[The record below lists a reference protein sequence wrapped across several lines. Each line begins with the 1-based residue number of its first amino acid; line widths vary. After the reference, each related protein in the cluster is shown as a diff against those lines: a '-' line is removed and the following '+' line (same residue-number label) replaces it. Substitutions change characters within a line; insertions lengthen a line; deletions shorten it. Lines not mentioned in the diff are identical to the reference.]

1 MNDLTVFSKDV
12 LPVYTT
18 DTGEKVV
25 RSKAMNQKD
34 EDKQLLLT
42 TEEAMDILK
51 RNNIKISYKKF
62 CDFANA
68 GIFPFAQK
76 AEGHDWFISRK
87 YMADWLRG
95 IGGDINR
102 CSNVVI
108 WEEESA

>member
-42 TEEAMDILK
+42 TEEAMDCLL
-51 RNNIKISYKKF
+51 YT
-62 CDFANA
+62 
-68 GIFPFAQK
+68 
-76 AEGHDWFISRK
+76 SR
-87 YMADWLRG
+87 
-95 IGGDINR
+95 
-102 CSNVVI
+102 CV
-108 WEEESA
+108 